1 MHCPTKNSRLKLH
14 KIYTRL
20 FFGHF
25 FKNSASPKLDKFQN
39 SANFFLKTQNFGFKT
54 HFSGKNKIN
63 LLHKKFKT
71 QGKYQK
77 LGPEFLKTPEFFTKT
92 QFSGK

>member
-1 MHCPTKNSRLKLH
+1 MQA
-14 KIYTRL
+14 

-25 FKNSASPKLDKFQN
+25 LKNSVGPKLNKFQN
-39 SANFFLKTQNFGFKT
+39 LANFFLKTQTFGCKT

-63 LLHKKFKT
+63 LLHKKCKT

-77 LGPEFLKTPEFFTKT
+77 LGPEFLKTPEIFTKT